1 MDLNFFSLIT
11 GLGVYDFMDAVA
23 SADWGCTRVGTGF
36 TCLLLAVLIHNCSLF
51 FPFGDQSMLQKKKID
66 VDVIKDVLE
75 AMLAAEPD
83 STFIKS
89 LSHQY
94 EERGGLSKKQ
104 LEGLYQKALKVESIP
119 DGKLATMEA
128 VIMKKPTRYKSA
140 PSSTQTIV
148 Q

>member
-1 MDLNFFSLIT
+1 MI
-11 GLGVYDFMDAVA
+11 
-23 SADWGCTRVGTGF
+23 
-36 TCLLLAVLIHNCSLF
+36 
-51 FPFGDQSMLQKKKID
+51 QKKKID

-75 AMLAAEPD
+75 AMLAARPD

-104 LEGLYQKALKVESIP
+104 LEGLYQKAQKVESIP
-119 DGKLATMEA
+119 DGKLATLEA

-140 PSSTQTIV
+140 PPPPKPLYSKDEHVGQMIEAILAKYPQHKRVLFFQVKYNNNETLTPPEITELEKFNRMLSK
-148 Q
+148 

>member
-1 MDLNFFSLIT
+1 
-11 GLGVYDFMDAVA
+11 
-23 SADWGCTRVGTGF
+23 
-36 TCLLLAVLIHNCSLF
+36 
-51 FPFGDQSMLQKKKID
+51 MLQKKKID

-75 AMLAAEPD
+75 AMLAARPD

-104 LEGLYQKALKVESIP
+104 LEGLYQKAMKVESIP
-119 DGKLATMEA
+119 DGKLATLEA

-140 PSSTQTIV
+140 PPPPKPLYSKDEHVGQMIEAILAKYPQHKRVLFFQVKYNNNETLTPPEITELEKFNRMLSK
-148 Q
+148 

>member
-1 MDLNFFSLIT
+1 
-11 GLGVYDFMDAVA
+11 
-23 SADWGCTRVGTGF
+23 
-36 TCLLLAVLIHNCSLF
+36 
-51 FPFGDQSMLQKKKID
+51 MLQKKKID

-75 AMLAAEPD
+75 AMLAARPD

-119 DGKLATMEA
+119 DGKLATLEA

-140 PSSTQTIV
+140 PPPPKPLYQKDEHVGQMIEAILAKYPQHKRVLFFQVKYNNNETLTPPEITELEKFNRMLSK
-148 Q
+148 